1 MTEEAD
7 ILPVKPIEVLKNE
20 NIITGFAVNK
30 TTGCIEVTLNHVYS
44 NSSIVS
50 RVYTDW
56 TKTVQA
62 FATRARNKGIFNKH
76 IVMLTD
82 TLDNNYKEILKF
94 VYEDNGTGNGLD
106 ALALVNEK
114 VIELFLDETK
124 TPYAAI
130 RQGDHLETV
139 PIESKRFEDWVGS
152 MCYHYQKDYDAVPS
166 IISKEEI
173 NKIESILRYE
183 AASSVR
189 TLYLRVA
196 GFVDTEA
203 ADLDVN
209 KIFYD
214 LCNPNWEI
222 VEITRNGWSIIRQ
235 DEEHLLFKRFS
246 IMNPQVYPE
255 KDYPPDILQQFM
267 KLINVDDDD
276 DDDEDNHLLAIVY
289 IISLFLLADL
299 PKPMLNPNGPH
310 GSGKST
316 YQEYLKL
323 IVDPAAVLTTAF
335 PKSLAELVQ
344 VLSHSYVTF
353 FDNVSGISEVTSD
366 QLCRAVTGSGFVK
379 RSLYTNDEDVIY
391 NMKRAVGY
399 NGINVSAHKADLLDR
414 LLNLKLKHIDKR
426 KRKKLKQLQK
436 EFERILPYL
445 LGYIFDL
452 LVKVLGRMGEVK
464 LEELPRMADF
474 AEMGEPIS
482 KCLGYPEG
490 KFTEAYSRN
499 IGITNEEVIDSNLVA
514 TAITL
519 LLKKQQMYAGKAGEL
534 LALFNDLG
542 TKNREIQNIVNNKW
556 WPKTPKAFSNRI
568 TEIEPNLKEIGIII
582 ERVED
587 KHTKSNTFIIK
598 NLNYASEPSEL
609 FED

>member
-1 MTEEAD
+1 MVEDDNFLQLE
-7 ILPVKPIEVLKNE
+7 PIEALKNE
-20 NIITGFAVNK
+20 NLITRFGVKK
-30 TTGCIEVTLNHVYS
+30 TTSCLEATLNRVYS
-44 NSSIVS
+44 KKSIIS
-50 RVYTDW
+50 RVYADW
-56 TKTVQA
+56 TKTVHT
-62 FATRARNKGIFNKH
+62 FATRAGNKGVSKKH
-76 IVMLTD
+76 ITMLTD
-82 TLDNNYKEILKF
+82 TLDSNYEEILKF
-94 VYEDNGTGNGLD
+94 VYEDNGTGNGLN

-130 RQGDHLETV
+130 RQDDHLETV

-173 NKIESILRYE
+173 NKIQSILRYE
-183 AASSVR
+183 AASTVR

-222 VEITRNGWSIIRQ
+222 VEITRNGWSIIKQ
-235 DEEHLLFKRFS
+235 DEKHLLFKRFS
-246 IMNPQVYPE
+246 IMNPQVYPI

-276 DDDEDNHLLAIVY
+276 EDNQLLAIVY

-323 IVDPAAVLTTAF
+323 IVDPAAALTTAF
-335 PKSLAELVQ
+335 PNSLAELVQ

-399 NGINVSAHKADLLDR
+399 NGISISAHKADLLDR

-436 EFERILPYL
+436 EFERILPHL

-452 LVKVLGRMGEVK
+452 LVKVLGRIGEVK

-474 AEMGEPIS
+474 AEMGELIS
-482 KCLGYPEG
+482 RCLEYSEG
-490 KFTEAYSRN
+490 KFIEAYSRN
-499 IGITNEEVIDSNLVA
+499 IAQTNEEVVNSNLVA
-514 TAITL
+514 TAIILVLDKQMTL
-519 LLKKQQMYAGKAGEL
+519 AGKAGEL
-534 LALFNDLG
+534 LAQFNDLAS
-542 TKNREIQNIVNNKW
+542 KNAEIGNLVRNRW
-556 WPKTPKAFSNRI
+556 WPKTPRGFSNRI
-568 TEIEPNLKEIGIII
+568 TEIEPNLKEVGIII
-582 ERVED
+582 ERNED
-587 KHTKSNTFIIK
+587 KHFKSTTFIIT
-598 NLNYASEPSEL
+598 NTNYSPESAEVNG
-609 FED
+609 

>member
-1 MTEEAD
+1 MTEDAD
-7 ILPVKPIEVLKNE
+7 FLQLEPSSVLKSE
-20 NIITGFAVNK
+20 NIITRFGVNN
-30 TTGCIEVTLNHVYS
+30 TTDCIEATLNHMYS
-44 NSSIVS
+44 NNSIIS
-50 RVYTDW
+50 RVYRDW
-56 TKTVQA
+56 TKTVHT
-62 FATRARNKGIFNKH
+62 FAVRAGDKGVSKEH
-76 IVMLTD
+76 IIMLTD
-82 TLDNNYKEILKF
+82 TLDNNYEGILSFIYKDDEIK
-94 VYEDNGTGNGLD
+94 NGFN

-114 VIELFLDETK
+114 VVDLFLDETK

-130 RQGDHLETV
+130 GQGDHIETV

-152 MCYHYQKDYDAVPS
+152 MYYHYQKDYDTAPS
-166 IISKEEI
+166 ILSKEEI
-173 NKIESILRYE
+173 SKIESILRYE

-189 TLYLRVA
+189 TLYLRIA
-196 GFVDTEA
+196 AFVDSESTN
-203 ADLDVN
+203 LDENV
-209 KIFYD
+209 IYYD
-214 LCNPNWEI
+214 LCNSKWEI
-222 VEITRNGWSIIRQ
+222 VVITRHGWSIIKQ
-235 DEEHLLFKRFS
+235 DEDHILFKRFS
-246 IMNPQVYPE
+246 IMNPQIYPRR
-255 KDYPPDILQQFM
+255 DYAQDILQQFIM
-267 KLINVDDDD
+267 LLNVNDE
-276 DDDEDNHLLAIVY
+276 DEDNKLLAIVY
-289 IISLFLLADL
+289 IVALFLLADL

-316 YQEYLKL
+316 YQEDVKL
-323 IVDPAAVLTTAF
+323 IVDPAAALTTAF
-335 PKSLAELVQ
+335 PNSLAELVQ

-399 NGINVSAHKADLLDR
+399 NGITISAHKADLLDR
-414 LLNLKLKHIDKR
+414 LLNLRLKHIDKR

-436 EFERILPYL
+436 EFQRILPYL

-452 LVKVLGRMGEVK
+452 LVKVLARIGEVK

-474 AEMGEPIS
+474 AEVGELIS
-482 KCLGYPEG
+482 RCLGYPEG

-519 LLKKQQMYAGKAGEL
+519 FMKKQQSCAGKAGEL

-542 TKNREIQNIVNNKW
+542 SKNREIQNVVNNKW
-556 WPKTPKAFSNRI
+556 WPKTPRAFSNRI
-568 TEIEPNLKEIGIII
+568 TEIEPNLKEIGIIV

-598 NLNYASEPSEL
+598 NLNYVSEPSEIL
-609 FED
+609 GD